1 MPVFMSWAFMA
12 CYSIHGNKKPYCSEC
27 NDAFTVGHHM
37 AITKLYKTWNTK
49 AENETDLLEQM

>member
-1 MPVFMSWAFMA
+1 MSWAFMA

-37 AITKLYKTWNTK
+37 AITKLHKTWNTK